1 MDMNRQMEPAPLRRL
16 GTRRLARA
24 HMVLGERPQVA
35 RLAKEALEQVCRELG
50 QELGCTVE
58 ASARLLDTVVLPVT
72 GLADTAAFALV
83 ELCSVGGTAVL
94 ELEPPLLFAVLERL
108 SGVEQKPAPVTELTR
123 LEGAAFAYLSLS
135 VLHALRHGRELQR
148 RFGPCLT
155 GVTLSRSEALERM
168 QAHQRHLCVGLE
180 VKVGSVEAYG
190 RLLLPAEVVE
200 SAVRELPVEPCLEIA
215 PQVLAAELGVRC
227 LVGRTPLSS
236 ESMEALGPG
245 DVILFEELRR
255 GEQGLEGPGRLVS
268 RGFVLEGRFS
278 PEGFALDRARRRA
291 LTQEWSMV
299 MNEQSEGMPPLPV
312 DVEVELA
319 RVMLSVSELAALKP
333 GAVLPLH
340 VNASGPVLLRVGD
353 KAVARAELVDLEGEV
368 GARIIHMLR

>member
-1 MDMNRQMEPAPLRRL
+1 MDRQMEPAPLRRL

-24 HMVLGERPQVA
+24 HVALGERPQVA

-50 QELGCTVE
+50 QELGCVVE
-58 ASARLLDTVVLPVT
+58 ASARLLDTVVQPAT

-83 ELCSVGGTAVL
+83 ELSAVGGTAVL

-108 SGVEQKPAPVTELTR
+108 SGVGQRPVPVTELTR

-135 VLHALRHGRELQR
+135 VLHALRHGGELRQ

-155 GVTLSRSEALERM
+155 GVTLRRSEVLERM
-168 QAHQRHLCVGLE
+168 EAHQRHLCVALE
-180 VKVGSVEAYG
+180 VRVGSVEACG
-190 RLLLPAEVVE
+190 RLLLPAQVVE
-200 SAVRELPVEPCLEIA
+200 GAVRELPVEPCLEVA
-215 PQVLAAELGVRC
+215 PQVLVAKLGVRC
-227 LVGRTPLSS
+227 LVGRTPLSP

-245 DVILFEELRR
+245 DVILYEQLRR
-255 GEQGLEGPGRLVS
+255 GERGLEGPGRLVS
-268 RGFVLEGRFS
+268 RGFELEGRFG
-278 PEGFALDRARRRA
+278 PEGFSLDCARKRA

-299 MNEQSEGMPPLPV
+299 AMNERSEGMPPLPV
-312 DVEVELA
+312 EVEVELA
-319 RVMLSVSELAALKP
+319 RVMLSVSELAALRP

-340 VNASGPVLLRVGD
+340 VNASGSVLLRVGD
-353 KAVARAELVDLEGEV
+353 TAVARAELVDLEGEV

>member
-1 MDMNRQMEPAPLRRL
+1 MNRQMEPVPLRRL

-24 HMVLGERPQVA
+24 HLALGGRPQVA
-35 RLAKEALEQVCRELG
+35 RLAGEALEQVCRELG

-58 ASARLLDTVVLPVT
+58 ASARLLDTVVVPAT
-72 GLADTAAFALV
+72 GLADMAAFALV
-83 ELCSVGGTAVL
+83 ELSAVGGTAVL
-94 ELEPPLLFAVLERL
+94 ELETPLLLAVLERL
-108 SGVEQKPAPVTELTR
+108 SGVEQRPVPVTGLTR

-135 VLHALRHGRELQR
+135 ALYALRHTRELQQ

-155 GVTLSRSEALERM
+155 GVTVSRAEALERM
-168 QAHQRHLCVGLE
+168 EAWQRHLCVALE
-180 VKVGSVEAYG
+180 VRVGSVAAYG
-190 RLLLPAEVVE
+190 RLLLPAQVVE

-215 PQVLAAELGVRC
+215 PQVLVAELGVRC
-227 LVGRTPLSS
+227 LVGRTPLSP

-255 GEQGLEGPGRLVS
+255 GVRGLEGPGRLVS
-268 RGFVLEGRFS
+268 RGFVLEGRFGS
-278 PEGFALDRARRRA
+278 EGFSLDRARKRA

-299 MNEQSEGMPPLPV
+299 AMSEQSEGMPPLPV
-312 DVEVELA
+312 EVEVELA
-319 RVMLSVSELAALKP
+319 RVMLSVSELAVLKP

-353 KAVARAELVDLEGEV
+353 RAVARAELVDLEGEV